1 LQIFRA
7 APPRRLPQHI
17 EFRMRDL
24 TEKQF
29 IATMARNG
37 FTKDESLL
45 NGFRHPDLPKPMFM
59 TVAIQANGYREA
71 LKSALESLKTAQT
84 GKTKAGTD

>member
-1 LQIFRA
+1 
-7 APPRRLPQHI
+7 
-17 EFRMRDL
+17 MRDL

-29 IATMARNG
+29 VAAMARNG

-59 TVAIQANGYREA
+59 TVLIQTSGHRGA
-71 LKSALESLKTAQT
+71 LKSALENLKTA
-84 GKTKAGTD
+84 

>member
-1 LQIFRA
+1 
-7 APPRRLPQHI
+7 
-17 EFRMRDL
+17 MRDL

-29 IATMARNG
+29 VAAMARNG

-59 TVAIQANGYREA
+59 TVLIQTSGHRRA
-71 LKSALESLKTAQT
+71 LKSAMESLKTAQT
-84 GKTKAGTD
+84 GRAKTRTE

>member
-1 LQIFRA
+1 
-7 APPRRLPQHI
+7 
-17 EFRMRDL
+17 MRDL

-29 IATMARNG
+29 VAAMARNR

-59 TVAIQANGYREA
+59 TVAIQANGYRGA
-71 LKSALESLKTAQT
+71 LKSALEYLKKAQAETT
-84 GKTKAGTD
+84 GQ

>member
-1 LQIFRA
+1 
-7 APPRRLPQHI
+7 
-17 EFRMRDL
+17 MRDL

-29 IATMARNG
+29 VVAMARNG

-59 TVAIQANGYREA
+59 TVLIQTSGHRGA
-71 LKSALESLKTAQT
+71 LKFALESLKTAQT